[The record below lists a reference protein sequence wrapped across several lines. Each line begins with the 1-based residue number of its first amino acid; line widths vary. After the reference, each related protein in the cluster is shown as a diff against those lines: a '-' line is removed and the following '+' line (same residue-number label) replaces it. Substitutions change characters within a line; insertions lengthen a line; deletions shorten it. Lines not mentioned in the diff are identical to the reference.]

1 MAVSKSAGVCRSSR
15 WCFSFWNLKVNVLIQ
30 LVFIFNTVL
39 RNTEMPGETKGLG
52 HGPLLVCTVGAVRRL
67 GCHAGAFGDLR

>member
-52 HGPLLVCTVGAVRRL
+52 HGPLLGALSGPSVDWVVMLARL
-67 GCHAGAFGDLR
+67 AI